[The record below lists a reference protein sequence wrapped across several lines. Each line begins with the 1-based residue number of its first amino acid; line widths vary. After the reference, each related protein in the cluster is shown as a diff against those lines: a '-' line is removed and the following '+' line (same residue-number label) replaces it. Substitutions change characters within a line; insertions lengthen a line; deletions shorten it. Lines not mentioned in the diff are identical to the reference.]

1 MNPEY
6 RPSLSTVPPVVRA
19 RTAGGLVYLLAW
31 VSTEQ
36 GLRARI
42 TWVAQWRDQP
52 QTWRWE
58 VAEIPAG
65 EVAEVPGQIYSGV
78 PRETRGS
85 DA

>member
-1 MNPEY
+1 MDRY
-6 RPSLSTVPPVVRA
+6 HSAISTVPPVVRA

-31 VSTEQ
+31 VHTSG

-42 TWVAQWRDQP
+42 TWVEQWRDQP
-52 QTWRWE
+52 ETWRWD

-65 EVAEVPGQIYSGV
+65 EVSEVAGQIYSGV